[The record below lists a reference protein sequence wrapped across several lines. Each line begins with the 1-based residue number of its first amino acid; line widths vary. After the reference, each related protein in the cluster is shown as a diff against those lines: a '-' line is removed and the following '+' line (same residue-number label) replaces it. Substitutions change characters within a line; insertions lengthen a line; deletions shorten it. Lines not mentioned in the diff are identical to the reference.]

1 MTETTTAEAQ
11 FTGDQIAD
19 FDTLDEIEVVPTEEF
34 LAEPVAIDPED
45 DEDED
50 DDDEDE
56 DDDDTETEDESAE

>member
-50 DDDEDE
+50 DDDED
-56 DDDDTETEDESAE
+56 DTETEDESAE